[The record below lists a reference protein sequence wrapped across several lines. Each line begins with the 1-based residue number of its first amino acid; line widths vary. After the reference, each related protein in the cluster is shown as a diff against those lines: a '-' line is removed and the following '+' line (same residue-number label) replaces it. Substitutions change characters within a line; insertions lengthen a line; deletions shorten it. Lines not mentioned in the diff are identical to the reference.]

1 MSDRASRTAWGP
13 TVQVALEQLLPAD
26 RRIIH
31 DPIAMRLLPAPIRGL
46 VTLCR
51 IEALRRWVMKLLER
65 KAPGIRGGIL
75 CRKRSIDDKLIL
87 EAGKNIRAVII
98 LGAGFDTRPY
108 RLPELESS
116 TIYEVDLPEVIEAK
130 QKRFGKLLGSLPKN
144 ICFVPID
151 FNEQALGEALSR
163 AGYTTDQPGFFIWE
177 GVTQYLTEIAVHKVF
192 EYLRQIPTGS
202 KLGFTYIRQDFI
214 EGRNLYNQ
222 IMLYNQTRIKQ
233 QFWQFGIDPASVPS
247 FLKGYGWEMLE
258 DLGSPD
264 YQRQYLEPLNRLIP
278 IMEVERLVFAEKI

>member
-1 MSDRASRTAWGP
+1 
-13 TVQVALEQLLPAD
+13 
-26 RRIIH
+26 
-31 DPIAMRLLPAPIRGL
+31 MRLLPAPIRGL